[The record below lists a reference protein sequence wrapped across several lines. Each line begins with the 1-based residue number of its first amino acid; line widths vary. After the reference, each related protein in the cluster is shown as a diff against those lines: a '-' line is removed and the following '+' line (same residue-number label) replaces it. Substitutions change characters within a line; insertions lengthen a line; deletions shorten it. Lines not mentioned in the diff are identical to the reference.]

1 MGSVEEIYQAMR
13 ADFSAR
19 TGMEAEEGC
28 DLAARLYAAAAQV
41 YALYV
46 QGEWVTRQA
55 FPQTAEGEYLD
66 RHARLRGI
74 HRKQAVEA
82 VGRLRFWAG
91 DAAQE
96 ERTVPAGTVCMTAGL
111 VRFETTEPGVI
122 PAGELSVLVPARAL
136 TAGTAGN
143 AAAGTVTVMAV
154 APAGIARCGNPEPFS
169 GGVDAEGDEALRAR
183 VLDTFLRLP
192 NGVNAA
198 FYQREAL
205 SFDQVAAAAVIPRPR
220 GIGTVDIVAATQA
233 GVPDEALLKELQEY
247 FQSRREIA
255 VEVRVRGPVLQE
267 IDVALSVTAEAGRD
281 RAAVQAAVE
290 QAVRA
295 WFRGERL
302 GRDVLRAQ
310 LGDLVFHCGGVAN
323 YRITAPAADVAVGA
337 DVLPRL
343 GTLKVEVTA

>member
-1 MGSVEEIYQAMR
+1 MGIPILHMIRE
-13 ADFSAR
+13 
-19 TGMEAEEGC
+19 T
-28 DLAARLYAAAAQV
+28 ARLLVSQGRKRPGILATDGTIQTGLYQREFAALGLEPL
-41 YALYV
+41 ALLKAH
-46 QGEWVTRQA
+46 G
-55 FPQTAEGEYLD
+55 TAGVDPRYMGL
-66 RHARLRGI
+66 GP
-74 HRKQAVEA
+74 VEA

-136 TAGTAGN
+136 AAGTAGN

-169 GGVDAEGDEALRAR
+169 VGVEAAGEEALRAR
-183 VLDTFLRLP
+183 LLDTFLRLP

>member
-1 MGSVEEIYQAMR
+1 MRSLEEIYQAMR

-96 ERTVPAGTVCMTAGL
+96 ARTIPAGTVCMTTGL
-111 VRFETTEPGVI
+111 VRFETTEDGVL
-122 PAGELSVLVPARAL
+122 PAGELSVLIPARAL
-136 TAGTAGN
+136 AAGTAGN

-154 APAGIARCGNPEPFS
+154 APAGIARCSNPEPFS
-169 GGVDAEGDEALRAR
+169 GGVDAEGDEALRER

-205 SFDQVAAAAVIPRPR
+205 AFDQVAAAAVIPRPR

-233 GVPDEALLKELQEY
+233 GVPEEALLKELQEY

-290 QAVRA
+290 QTVRA
-295 WFRGERL
+295 WFNGERL

-323 YRITAPAADVAVGA
+323 YQITAPAADVAVGA

-343 GTLKVEVTA
+343 GTLSVEVTA

>member
-1 MGSVEEIYQAMR
+1 MR
-13 ADFSAR
+13 QS
-19 TGMEAEEGC
+19 
-28 DLAARLYAAAAQV
+28 
-41 YALYV
+41 
-46 QGEWVTRQA
+46 
-55 FPQTAEGEYLD
+55 
-66 RHARLRGI
+66 
-74 HRKQAVEA
+74 
-82 VGRLRFWAG
+82 
-91 DAAQE
+91 
-96 ERTVPAGTVCMTAGL
+96 GT
-111 VRFETTEPGVI
+111 
-122 PAGELSVLVPARAL
+122 
-136 TAGTAGN
+136 
-143 AAAGTVTVMAV
+143 
-154 APAGIARCGNPEPFS
+154 FS